1 MRWKGVYNS
10 CLNRNVCVHEQK
22 IYFKMIKFSVG
33 FEGDERTQYLAA
45 KSERDRDKWIA
56 ALHIASYECMQMQ
69 LESLREQIKS
79 KTGKDPLVHADSH
92 NSPPVTEGNT
102 SIIS

>member
-1 MRWKGVYNS
+1 MWA
-10 CLNRNVCVHEQK
+10 LT
-22 IYFKMIKFSVG
+22 IFSG

-45 KSERDRDKWIA
+45 KSERERDKWIA

-79 KTGKDPLVHADSH
+79 KTGKDPLVHVDSQ
-92 NSPPVTEGNT
+92 NSLPVTEGKT
-102 SIIS
+102 FT